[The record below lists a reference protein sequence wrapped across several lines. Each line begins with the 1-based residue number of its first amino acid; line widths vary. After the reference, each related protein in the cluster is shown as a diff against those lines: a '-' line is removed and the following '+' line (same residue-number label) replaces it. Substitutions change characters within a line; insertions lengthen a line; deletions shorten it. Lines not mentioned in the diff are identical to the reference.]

1 MDNHKRL
8 NGFIGFVVTVIAFLT
23 YLRTIAPTTSFWDCG
38 EFITCSYILGVPHP
52 PGAPFYLLIGRI
64 FSLIPFAADI
74 GFRVNLISAITSTL
88 TVLFTY
94 LIIVRLINIWRG
106 EPKTATDRFLVYA
119 SGFIGSL
126 AFAFTD
132 SQWFNAVEAEVYAI
146 SMFFTA
152 AVVWLILVWMEKSD
166 RPSSD
171 RYILMIS
178 YCVGLAI
185 AIHLLNILALPFV
198 FLIIYFR
205 KCKPDSIKEFI
216 LHGLLAMG
224 LLGISVLIGLVFKAL
239 FVGLIVFLIAHG
251 IYRRGRISE
260 QAKRYTELAFFLG
273 CGVTIFYLI
282 YPGIIQGVPYIVEK
296 WSFGLLALLVIG
308 LALAILY
315 AVIQRRRWTSLAL
328 ISLFLILLGYSTYS
342 VIYIRSSL
350 DPPIDE
356 NNPDTPER
364 LVSYLNREQYGTW
377 GTLPRRYPGIP
388 FDMIFEQQ
396 NPGQSY
402 AFHEFGKQMDFFWN
416 FQMKKLYWRYFGWQF
431 IGKGTTLGTDDYIA
445 ETISLYGLFG
455 LPFLIGLFGMVHHF
469 SRDWKRALAVLVLFV
484 MTGIAIVVYLNQEDP
499 QPRERDYVYVGSF
512 FAFALWIGTGVAGL
526 LEWIGDF
533 LRDKA
538 KIRSVVLISTS
549 VLLLIILPIRLFAFN
564 FESHD
569 RTGNYVAYDYSYNIL
584 QSCEQNAIVFTN
596 GDNDTFPLWFLQ
608 EVYGIR
614 NDVRVV
620 NLSLLNTAWYIKQL
634 RDLEPKI
641 PIQLSDAAI
650 EALYPRAWQTRK
662 MSIPVPEDVM
672 QEVKDK
678 MESPGAEHV
687 SENIVFTVEPTYSV
701 GGQDAILV
709 KDLMIIRILAATEWR
724 RPVYFAMTVSEEN
737 KIGLNDYL
745 RMDGLAFK
753 VVPYPVESVY
763 AERLKVNLLEKY
775 LYRGLDNSTVYF
787 NTNTVKLLQNYR
799 STFLSLVEYYLNQG
813 QKEDAQVVLKFM
825 SEKMPPQ
832 VIPYNDERHALAI
845 TNFYQRADLPIDGEE
860 QLNYVIRGR
869 QMNREERLTIAG
881 YYAQFQYWD
890 RAEAVF
896 RDLIKENPN
905 DAEAYSILVAILKMS
920 QQYDKAVMVLEDW
933 VGRYPRDSIALS
945 ELETLRKIAISDS
958 NVFDLNP

>member
-1 MDNHKRL
+1 MENHKRL
-8 NGFIGFVVTVIAFLT
+8 NAIIGFVVTIIAFLT

-38 EFITCSYILGVPHP
+38 EFITCSYILGIPHP

-64 FSLIPFAADI
+64 FTFIPFAADI
-74 GFRVNLISAITSTL
+74 GFRVNLISAITSAL

-106 EPKTATDRFLVYA
+106 EPKTTINRFLVYA
-119 SGFIGSL
+119 SGVIGSL

-152 AVVWLILVWMEKSD
+152 AVVWLILVWMERAD

-178 YCVGLAI
+178 YCIGLAI

-205 KCKPDSIKEFI
+205 KCKSDSVKEFI
-216 LHGLLAMG
+216 LHGLLALV
-224 LLGISVLIGLVFKAL
+224 LLGVAALIGLVFKAI
-239 FVGLIVFLIAHG
+239 FVGLVIFLIGHI
-251 IYRRGRISE
+251 IYRRGRIGE
-260 QAKRYTELAFFLG
+260 QAKRYTELALFLG
-273 CGVTIFYLI
+273 SGVIIFYLI

-296 WSFGLLALLVIG
+296 WSFGLLGFLVIG
-308 LALAILY
+308 LMLAILY
-315 AVIQRRRWTSLAL
+315 AVIQKRRWTSLAL
-328 ISLFLILLGYSTYS
+328 VSLFLILLGYSTYS
-342 VIYIRSSL
+342 LIYIRSGL

-356 NNPDTPER
+356 NDPDTPER

-377 GTLPRRYPGIP
+377 GTLPRRYPDIP
-388 FDMIFEQQ
+388 FDIIFEQQ

-416 FQMKKLYWRYFGWQF
+416 FQLKKLYWRYFGWQF
-431 IGKGTTLGTDDYIA
+431 IGKGTTIGTDGYIV

-455 LPFLIGLFGMVHHF
+455 LPFLIGIFGMVHHF
-469 SRDWKRALAVLVLFV
+469 TRDWKRSLAVLVLFI

-499 QPRERDYVYVGSF
+499 QPRERDYVYVASF
-512 FAFALWIGTGVAGL
+512 FAFALWIGMGVAGV
-526 LEWIGDF
+526 LEWVGDF
-533 LRDKA
+533 IRDKA
-538 KIRSVVLISTS
+538 RIKSVVLIGVS
-549 VLLLIILPIRLFAFN
+549 VVLLIILPVRLFTFN

-614 NDVRVV
+614 KDVRVV

-641 PIQLSDAAI
+641 PIQMSDATI
-650 EALYPRAWQTRK
+650 ESLYPEPWQTAKIR
-662 MSIPVPEDVM
+662 IPVPEDVV
-672 QEVKDK
+672 QEVKEK
-678 MESPGAEHV
+678 MESPGAERV
-687 SENIVFTVEPTYSV
+687 SESVVFTVEPTYSV

-753 VVPYPVESVY
+753 VVPYPVESVF
-763 AERLKVNLLEKY
+763 AERLKVNLLENY
-775 LYRGLDNSTVYF
+775 LYRGLDDPTVYF

-799 STFLSLVEYYLNQG
+799 STFLSLVEYYLNRG
-813 QKEDAQVVLKFM
+813 ENEEAQLVLNYM
-825 SEKMPPQ
+825 SEKMPPEM
-832 VIPYNDERHALAI
+832 IPYNDERHALAI
-845 TNFYQRADLPIDGEE
+845 TNFYQRAGLPIDGEE
-860 QLNYVIRGR
+860 QLQYVIQNR
-869 QMNREERLTIAG
+869 QMSREERMTIAG
-881 YYAQFQYWD
+881 YYAQLQYWD

-896 RDLIKENPN
+896 KDMIEENSN
-905 DAEAYSILVAILKMS
+905 DAEAYSMLVAIYKMS
-920 QQYDKAVMVLEDW
+920 QQYEKGVTILEDW
-933 VGRYPRDSIALS
+933 VGRYPRDSIAMS
-945 ELETLRKIAISDS
+945 ELQSLRNMVTSDS
-958 NVFDLNP
+958 ILFNLDP